1 MQQMS
6 DDMFRGY
13 VDLPVSGG
21 RFWVP
26 SVDIHETEDS
36 VLVKC
41 EIAGVKAE
49 DLHVALSADDRVL
62 TIAGIRKEQQ
72 DERSGR
78 LRCHQLEVYFGPF
91 ERAVQ
96 LPQQVPVNRD
106 LISAVYKDGFL
117 VVTLPKLNVVVG
129 KASRQIPIT
138 AGEDLTPDTRE
149 LEG

>member
-1 MQQMS
+1 MQQMT

-13 VDLPVSGG
+13 FDLPVSGG

-26 SVDIHETEDS
+26 SVDIHETEEN
-36 VLVKC
+36 LLIKC

-49 DLHVALSADDRVL
+49 DLQVSLSADDKVL
-62 TIAGIRKEQQ
+62 TIAGIRKELQ

-96 LPQQVPVNRD
+96 LPQQVPINRD
-106 LISAVYKDGFL
+106 QISAVYRDGFL
-117 VVTLPKLNVVVG
+117 VVTLPKQDVAVS

-138 AGEDLTPDTRE
+138 SGDEQAVNAQETE
-149 LEG
+149 S